1 MGLKLWTSSTKR
13 TRTTCPCE
21 AALYEGLLA
30 CQEAC
35 LLCIISCKYCAY
47 ARGYA
52 LCALDFIAG
61 VSCVTLVGV
70 SVPVRFCN

>member
-35 LLCIISCKYCAY
+35 LLCIISCKYCAWPHVRVGMRY
-47 ARGYA
+47 VRW
-52 LCALDFIAG
+52 
-61 VSCVTLVGV
+61 TLLQVC
-70 SVPVRFCN
+70 PV